1 MQWSLAFATP
11 IGPCLMCPQAL
22 PCLLLLWALVS
33 PGDAH
38 QDRDGA
44 GEQGVSAGL
53 QGTAGP
59 RPIHSLPA
67 VEQLGCGGA
76 QVSAYFRV
84 DSGAFRFLLPP
95 LLAANQFVFGCF
107 LQRDAFCALSFVSPN
122 RLGRYSQASK
132 QFAKAVEEVAAVVA
146 SVWSAPC

>member
-1 MQWSLAFATP
+1 M
-11 IGPCLMCPQAL
+11 
-22 PCLLLLWALVS
+22 
-33 PGDAH
+33 
-38 QDRDGA
+38 
-44 GEQGVSAGL
+44 
-53 QGTAGP
+53 
-59 RPIHSLPA
+59 
-67 VEQLGCGGA
+67 EQLGCGGA

-107 LQRDAFCALSFVSPN
+107 LQRDAVGALSFVSPN

-146 SVWSAPC
+146 SVRFCTLLNAVVCVLEKLISAGHARDRHT